1 MNECN
6 GMLNISELVRTLIRR
21 VQNQRESCRSRLEI
35 YGSCLAKSLR
45 GVRSCH
51 GKSRIFYLF
60 GSSSLCFFIH
70 IFSFFVHI
78 YFFNF
83 CFSLHDFSLFLYF
96 VRFLFRLFL
105 KQIKDGNLLTDLSSQ
120 ATNIAGM
127 VRTDHY
133 L

>member
-1 MNECN
+1 M
-6 GMLNISELVRTLIRR
+6 
-21 VQNQRESCRSRLEI
+21 
-35 YGSCLAKSLR
+35 
-45 GVRSCH
+45 
-51 GKSRIFYLF
+51 FYFL
-60 GSSSLCFFIH
+60 H
-70 IFSFFVHI
+70 IFSFFVNI

-127 VRTDHY
+127 VRTDDY
-133 L
+133 LFKNRVFLHTYLVSTAHCS